1 MCVKKSILLALLCAF
16 VFVGCESGDAIDYS
30 DSRVA
35 GRSYVEQKYGGCELH
50 FGMKGDVKL
59 IEHSEAGTT
68 DITNQLYK
76 MIADTIYTYNDK
88 TYSDVRD
95 KFIYHDTY
103 LTSYYGD
110 DYILIEIE

>member
-1 MCVKKSILLALLCAF
+1 MKKSLLFALLCSF
-16 VFVGCESGDAIDYS
+16 VLVGCEDKNGVDYS

-35 GRSYVEQKYGGCELH
+35 GRSYIEQKYGGTELH

-59 IEHSEAGTT
+59 VEHSEAGTT
-68 DITNQLYK
+68 DKINQFYK

-88 TYSDVRD
+88 TYSDVRQ
-95 KFIYHDTY
+95 KYIYHDTY
-103 LTSYYGD
+103 LTSYYSK